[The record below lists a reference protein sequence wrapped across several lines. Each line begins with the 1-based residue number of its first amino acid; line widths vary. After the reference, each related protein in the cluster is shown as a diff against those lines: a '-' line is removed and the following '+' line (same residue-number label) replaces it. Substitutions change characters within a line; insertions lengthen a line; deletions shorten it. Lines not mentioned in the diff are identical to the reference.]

1 MIRVPSIALALAAS
15 VLAVSA
21 AAAGPGEKS
30 EPVPDDTTGQVSIIL
45 KPDTSTFSLEDVT
58 RGRVGFTA
66 TIRNRGHE
74 RVVIGHPSVCVPAD
88 FGPGKSASRED
99 WHGVSEILFTI
110 DRPDHDRVVLREGM
124 FAFFEPDNV
133 DRLEIEPGADAT
145 FHVGWFFPN
154 ARGRWEN
161 DQVSWE
167 VFRQPGEYK
176 VSILYRNRF
185 PRAWTRD
192 RTSGKVSMVDVW
204 QGEFESN
211 VVTFVVTPD

>member
-1 MIRVPSIALALAAS
+1 MIRVPPIAVALAAI
-15 VLAVSA
+15 VVSA
-21 AAAGPGEKS
+21 AAAGLGEESARRPHETK
-30 EPVPDDTTGQVSIIL
+30 GRVSITL
-45 KPDTSTFSLEDVT
+45 RPDASTLSIEDVT

-66 TIRNRGHE
+66 TIHNQGQE
-74 RVVIGHPSVCVPAD
+74 RLVIAHPTVCVPAD
-88 FGPGKSASRED
+88 FGSGKNASRED
-99 WHGVSEILFTI
+99 WHGESEILFTI

-124 FAFFEPDNV
+124 FAFFEPGNV

-167 VFRQPGEYK
+167 VFRQPGEYE

-192 RTSGKVSMVDVW
+192 RESGEVSMIDVW
-204 QGEFESN
+204 QGELESN
-211 VVTFVVTPD
+211 VVTFAVTPD